1 MNQEIQGFGITS
13 NLESDYVPF
22 ISFKTQQQ
30 QSIAEQYVFNKA
42 EVLLND
48 VLKLGINVKK
58 SYLSSLNLISDKDF
72 RQKPIKYFYENI
84 FADLQKRDAKNRLV
98 FMPRWGIC
106 FDIKCTPISIK
117 YLSPSFNVYRD
128 SRINFYPFDCKR
140 YFNYD
145 ECLQYGTIDINKKP
159 AFYYIY
165 FTLQEIINE
174 IKK

>member
-1 MNQEIQGFGITS
+1 MNQEAQGFGITN
-13 NLESDYVPF
+13 NLESDYIPF

-30 QSIAEQYVFNKA
+30 QSIAEQYVFDKA

-48 VLKLGINVKK
+48 VLKLGINVTKC
-58 SYLSSLNLISDKDF
+58 YLSSLNLISDKDF

-84 FADLQKRDAKNRLV
+84 FADLQERDAKNKLI
-98 FMPRWGIC
+98 FLPKWGIS

-117 YLSPSFNVYRD
+117 YLSPYFKVYPD
-128 SRINFYPFDCKR
+128 SRPNFNSFDCKK
-140 YFNYD
+140 YFNY
-145 ECLQYGTIDINKKP
+145 ECLKYGTIDINKKP

-165 FTLQEIINE
+165 FTLQEIIDE